1 VVGLIKKWPKKT
13 IGGPKIEILIP
24 ETNDLTTSISED
36 DAGFGFGSKGL
47 LLEIWLRRLLVVAS
61 SLRYSTSQ
69 IIDESFNL
77 GL

>member
-13 IGGPKIEILIP
+13 IGGPKIDILIP

-47 LLEIWLRRLLVVAS
+47 LLEIWLLVIVS

-77 GL
+77 G